1 MESTIK
7 HLLETVSPETR
18 DICNLFIDISI
29 VRQNYARNV
38 IANTSLYLNS
48 LLGGLANTKNFQKI
62 EKYCMFL
69 GCSRSGHTLVSAL
82 MDSHP
87 NMIISNEMDTLKL
100 FANGFSKQQVYYLIL
115 EHSKA
120 DAKIDR
126 NIGGYSYKILNQEQA
141 SFNQLKVIGDK
152 HAPVT
157 TTRLYMEPKL
167 LENLYNKVGVPIKF
181 IHVIRNPYD
190 NIKTMATKDFGGLK
204 LEVAMELYFL
214 LCQGVTSIQER
225 IDPSNILNVRHE
237 SLIQNPQK
245 VLEEISDFL
254 GLDTP
259 TNGYIEDCSKIIYKT
274 PHKSRHETAWDEQLI
289 KKIRENIDKYDF
301 LKNSEYSE

>member
-1 MESTIK
+1 MESIIK
-7 HLLETVSPETR
+7 HFLETVSPETR
-18 DICNLFIDISI
+18 NICYRYI
-29 VRQNYARNV
+29 VMVRHNYARNV

-48 LLGGLANTKNFQKI
+48 LVGGWANTKNFQNI

-69 GCSRSGHTLVSAL
+69 GCPRSGHTLVSAL

-87 NMIISNEMDTLKL
+87 NMIISNELDALKF

-115 EHSKA
+115 EQSKA
-120 DAKIDR
+120 DAKTGR
-126 NIGGYSYKILNQEQA
+126 NPGGYSYKIPTQGQA

-157 TTRLYMEPKL
+157 TTRLCMEPTL
-167 LENLYNKVGVPIKF
+167 LESLYNKIGVPIKF

-190 NIKTMATKDFGGLK
+190 NIKTIATKDFGGLK

-214 LCQGVTSIQER
+214 LCQGVKSIKER
-225 IDPSNILNVRHE
+225 LDPSNILNVTHE

-245 VLEEISDFL
+245 ILEEISDFL
-254 GLDTP
+254 GVNIP
-259 TNGYIEDCSKIIYKT
+259 EVYKENCSKIIYKI
-274 PHKSRHETAWDEQLI
+274 PHKSRHEAKWNEQLI
-289 KKIRENIDKYDF
+289 NTIRENIDKYDF
-301 LKNSEYSE
+301 LKNYDYSS

>member
-7 HLLETVSPETR
+7 HFLETVSPETR
-18 DICNLFIDISI
+18 DICDQYIAM
-29 VRQNYARNV
+29 VRQDYARNV
-38 IANTSLYLNS
+38 IANTYLYLNS
-48 LLGGLANTKNFQKI
+48 LLGGLANTKTFQNI
-62 EKYCMFL
+62 EKYCIFL
-69 GCSRSGHTLVSAL
+69 GCPRSGHTLVSAL

-87 NMIISNEMDTLKL
+87 NMIISNELDALKF

-126 NIGGYSYKILNQEQA
+126 NIGGYSYKISNQGQA

-152 HAPVT
+152 HAPLT
-157 TTRLYMEPKL
+157 TTRLCMEPTL
-167 LENLYNKVGVPIKF
+167 LESLYNKVGVPIKF

-214 LCQGVTSIQER
+214 LCQGVTSIKER
-225 IDPSNILNVRHE
+225 IDPSNILNIRHE
-237 SLIQNPQK
+237 SLIENSQK
-245 VLEEISDFL
+245 VLEEINDFL
-254 GLDTP
+254 GVDTP
-259 TNGYIEDCSKIIYKT
+259 NAYVENGSKIIYNK
-274 PHKSRHETAWDEQLI
+274 PHKSRHETKWNEQLI
-289 KKIRENIDKYDF
+289 NTIRENIDKYDF
-301 LKNSEYSE
+301 LKNYEYSE

>member
-1 MESTIK
+1 MESSIK
-7 HLLETVSPETR
+7 HFLETVSPETR
-18 DICNLFIDISI
+18 DVCYQYIDMAI
-29 VRQNYARNV
+29 VQQNYARNV

-48 LLGGLANTKNFQKI
+48 LLGGLANTKNFQNI
-62 EKYCMFL
+62 EKYCMFI

-82 MDSHP
+82 MDYHP
-87 NMIISNEMDTLKL
+87 NMIISNELDALRF

-126 NIGGYSYKILNQEQA
+126 NIGGYSYKIPNQGQA

-152 HAPVT
+152 NAPIT
-157 TTRLYMEPKL
+157 TTRLCLEPTL
-167 LENLYNKVGVPIKF
+167 LESLYKKVGVPIKF

-214 LCQGVTSIQER
+214 LCQGVNSIKER
-225 IDPSNILNVRHE
+225 ISPNNILNVRHE
-237 SLIQNPQK
+237 SLIENPPI
-245 VLEEISDFL
+245 VLEEINNFL

-259 TNGYIEDCSKIIYKT
+259 KAYIENCSNIIYKK
-274 PHKSRHETAWDEQLI
+274 PHKSRQETKWDEQLI
-289 KKIRENIDKYDF
+289 NTIRENIDKYDF
-301 LKNSEYSE
+301 LKNYEYSE